1 MTHTQT
7 DRRLISLDAFRG
19 FTIAAMIVVNTP
31 GSWDHVF
38 APLLHASWHGFTPT
52 DAVFPFFIFA
62 MGISLTLSYGRLKE
76 RGAQTK
82 QVLVKTAK
90 RAILIFLIGVL
101 LGLFPEFNLSEVRIP
116 GVLQRIAIVFFFCAL
131 LFWYTTWKQQAV
143 IAGLLLLGYWLAMI
157 YIPVPGLGAGVL
169 EPGRNLAAWIDS
181 LVIPGKMWQGTWDPE
196 GILSTIPAI
205 ATGISGLLVGH
216 ILANPRNTSE
226 RKLNWMY
233 LAGLASF
240 LAGSAWG
247 WGFPINKNLWTSS
260 YVLYTSGLATMLFA
274 TLFFVIEILGIRNWA
289 KPGVVFGSNAITA
302 YVIGGILPSLLY
314 AVNDWYVQTIVDTSD
329 HPEWPSLGWAIF
341 ICLMCYLPVYLLYR
355 KKIFIKI

>member
-1 MTHTQT
+1 
-7 DRRLISLDAFRG
+7 
-19 FTIAAMIVVNTP
+19 
-31 GSWDHVF
+31 
-38 APLLHASWHGFTPT
+38 
-52 DAVFPFFIFA
+52 
-62 MGISLTLSYGRLKE
+62 RLKE

-131 LFWYTTWKQQAV
+131 LFWYTNWQQQAV

-216 ILANPRNTSE
+216 ILANPRNT
-226 RKLNWMY
+226 
-233 LAGLASF
+233 
-240 LAGSAWG
+240 
-247 WGFPINKNLWTSS
+247 
-260 YVLYTSGLATMLFA
+260 
-274 TLFFVIEILGIRNWA
+274 
-289 KPGVVFGSNAITA
+289 
-302 YVIGGILPSLLY
+302 
-314 AVNDWYVQTIVDTSD
+314 
-329 HPEWPSLGWAIF
+329 
-341 ICLMCYLPVYLLYR
+341 
-355 KKIFIKI
+355 